1 MEIALTVFWWYCGIS
16 VVIGAFFAASI
27 RYDRWRHDT
36 GRDVTYSP
44 NKDGLGYL
52 IAAVIG
58 CPVVNLLAV
67 GLLVWTRYT
76 DWRESEQYK
85 PTAAPAVDEFRAR
98 RGK

>member
-67 GLLVWTRYT
+67 GLLVGVEWVFADSVEAEMFSTRVPM
-76 DWRESEQYK
+76 RK
-85 PTAAPAVDEFRAR
+85 VL
-98 RGK
+98 